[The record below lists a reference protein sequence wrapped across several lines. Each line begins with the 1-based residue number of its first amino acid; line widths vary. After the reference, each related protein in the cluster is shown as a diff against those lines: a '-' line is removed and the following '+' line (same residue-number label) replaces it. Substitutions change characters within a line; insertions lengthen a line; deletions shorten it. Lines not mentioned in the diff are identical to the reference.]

1 MIGTIRKL
9 SANSDEVEQMVRET
23 GANYLIV
30 ESDIRA
36 ESSIKSVFDLVE
48 REWGSVDILV
58 NNAAEYDDNDT
69 ILTVSRD
76 GYDKTYDVNVKGT
89 LFMMQEFVRRYRVRN
104 VLLRSSQ
111 GRLLTAQVRLP
122 SRR

>member
-1 MIGTIRKL
+1 M
-9 SANSDEVEQMVRET
+9 
-23 GANYLIV
+23 
-30 ESDIRA
+30 
-36 ESSIKSVFDLVE
+36 LVE
-48 REWGSVDILV
+48 REWGSVDILA